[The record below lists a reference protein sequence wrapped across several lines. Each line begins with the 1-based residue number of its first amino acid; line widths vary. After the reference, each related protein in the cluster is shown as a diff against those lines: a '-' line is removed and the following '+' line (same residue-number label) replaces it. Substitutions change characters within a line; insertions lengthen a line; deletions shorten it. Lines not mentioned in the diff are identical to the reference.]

1 MPAQA
6 RGPAVVVVVGVSGSG
21 KSTVG
26 GLLARRLRVP
36 FLEGDDLHS
45 AANRAKMAAG
55 RPLDDADR
63 GPWLDSLADWIR
75 EADASGRGGV
85 VACSALKH
93 AYRERLRAANP
104 GVWFLYLR
112 VEPAIAVRR
121 VAHRAGHFMPAR
133 LVAPQYADLEPL
145 RPDEPGLSVDATA
158 DPVSLADR
166 AARAVTSP
174 DGPVTRS
181 EAGGSPGPGRPPSLG
196 RGQRTNPDS

>member
-133 LVAPQYADLEPL
+133 LVAPSTPISN
-145 RPDEPGLSVDATA
+145 RCG
-158 DPVSLADR
+158 R
-166 AARAVTSP
+166 TSP
-174 DGPVTRS
+174 DCPWT
-181 EAGGSPGPGRPPSLG
+181 RPPTRCPWPTAR
-196 RGQRTNPDS
+196 RGP